1 MSEDKRRA
9 VFHSNIVVSR
19 SETARD
25 GAALRLASAALCAP
39 GGGEPCGS
47 CRDCRLA
54 AAGTH
59 PDIIFID
66 RPADDKGKLRREIYV
81 DQIRRMAADAWV
93 LPQEADRKVYIIR
106 QAHKMNIQ
114 AQNAALKIL
123 EEPPEWAVF
132 ILCADSAEEL
142 LPTIRS
148 RCAIIRAEEAGE
160 RFGDSE
166 AKEYLCLAADRD
178 RAALCAFLTGRES
191 LDSESLGQ
199 FLEEVRALISAVLLG
214 KASLPGL
221 SGREAGRLL
230 ELCLRAEE
238 YLRLNVGAKHVL
250 GLLNVLSIAK

>member
-1 MSEDKRRA
+1 MSEEKRRA
-9 VFHSNIVVSR
+9 VFHANIVVSR

-25 GAALRLASAALCAP
+25 GAALRLASTVLCRQ
-39 GGGEPCGS
+39 GGGEPCGG

-66 RPADDKGKLRREIYV
+66 RPTDGKGRQRRGVYV
-81 DQIRRMAADAWV
+81 DQIRHMAADAWV

-106 QAHKMNIQ
+106 QAHKMNVQ
-114 AQNAALKIL
+114 AQNAALKVL

-148 RCAIIRAEEAGE
+148 RCALIRAEEAEE
-160 RFGDSE
+160 RFGGPE
-166 AKEYLCLAADRD
+166 AEEYLRLAAGGDRT
-178 RAALCAFLTGRES
+178 ALCTFLTGRES
-191 LDSESLGQ
+191 LDSEGLGQ
-199 FLEEVRALISAVLLG
+199 FLEDVRAWLSAVILG

-221 SGREAGRLL
+221 SGREAARLL
-230 ELCLRAEE
+230 ELCRRAEE
-238 YLRLNVGAKHVL
+238 YLRMNVGAKHVL